1 MNNTN
6 NYRKLFIGIDDEITI
21 CNGKK
26 IVPINLDNG
35 ATTPSLKECMKCVS
49 DMLYVYGSI
58 GRGKGYKAKFCNE
71 FYESSRKK
79 VLKFFNVKNTE
90 DYTVIYVKNATEG
103 LNLLAKALG
112 NKKEYIISTR
122 MEHHAN
128 DLPWRISSNVIY
140 IDVDEKGFLNKEKVE
155 HTIRKNRGKAKYIT
169 ITGASNVTGYLNP
182 INEIAKI
189 AHENGMKI
197 IVDAAQ
203 LVAHKKINMSGNE
216 KDDYIDFLVFSAHK
230 MYAPFGC
237 GVIVARKECIED
249 KEPLLRGGGA
259 VDLVSDNKVY
269 LDSEPERFEAGTPNI
284 IGVCALLSSIRIIS
298 LIGFEKIEEEEEELK
313 NYLLHGLENMPDII
327 TYGDSKCKDRIG
339 IAIFNVKDI
348 HHDIIAESL
357 ANLRGIAIR
366 NGTFCAHP
374 YARRLLNIKDE
385 EFLKYAYSD
394 KKRPGMLRASLG
406 LYNSKEEVDEF
417 LNTLE
422 IVKNKDFKF

>member
-1 MNNTN
+1 MKNTN
-6 NYRKLFIGIDDEITI
+6 NYRSLFIGIDDEISI
-21 CNGKK
+21 YNGNK

-35 ATTPSLKECMKCVS
+35 ATTPALKECMKCVS
-49 DMLYVYGSI
+49 DMLYVYSSI

-71 FYESSRKK
+71 FYENSRKK
-79 VLKFFNVKNTE
+79 ILNFFNVKKQE

-103 LNLLAKALG
+103 LNLLAKSLV
-112 NKKEYIISTR
+112 NKRDYVITTR

-128 DLPWRISSNVIY
+128 DLPWRENCNVLY
-140 IDVDEKGFLNKEKVE
+140 VDVNDKGLLNKEKLESLV
-155 HTIRKNRGKAKYIT
+155 RKNRGKAKYIT

-182 INEIAKI
+182 INKIAKL

-203 LVAHKKINMSGNE
+203 LVAHKEINMGGSG
-216 KDDYIDFLVFSAHK
+216 DDDHIDFLVFSAHK

-237 GVIVARKECIED
+237 GVVIALKDDIKD

-284 IGVCALLSSIRIIS
+284 IGVCALLSAIRIIGS
-298 LIGFEKIEEEEEELK
+298 IGFEKIEQEEERLRD
-313 NYLLHGLENMPDII
+313 YLLYGLESMPDII
-327 TYGDSKCKDRIG
+327 TYGDSNYKERIG
-339 IAIFNVKDI
+339 VAVFNVRDV
-348 HHDIIAESL
+348 HHDIISESL
-357 ANLRGIAIR
+357 ADLRGIAVR

-374 YARRLLNIKDE
+374 YARRLLGIKDE
-385 EFLKYAYSD
+385 EFCKYAYSNEI
-394 KKRPGMLRASLG
+394 RPGMLRVSLG

-422 IVKNKDFKF
+422 IVKRKDFKL

>member
-6 NYRKLFIGIDDEITI
+6 KYRNLFIGIDDEITI
-21 CNGKK
+21 YNGNK

-35 ATTPSLKECMKCVS
+35 ATTPALKECIKCVS
-49 DMLYVYGSI
+49 DMLYVYSSI

-79 VLKFFNVKNTE
+79 VLKFFDVKNIDE
-90 DYTVIYVKNATEG
+90 YTVIYVKNATEG
-103 LNLLAKALG
+103 LNLLAKSLG
-112 NKKEYIISTR
+112 NKKEHVITTR

-128 DLPWRISSNVIY
+128 DLPWRNNSNVIY
-140 IDVDEKGFLNKEKVE
+140 IEVDNKGILSKEKIESIV
-155 HTIRKNRGKAKYIT
+155 RKNKGKAKYIT

-182 INEIAKI
+182 INEIAKL

-203 LVAHKKINMSGNE
+203 LVAHKEINMSGND
-216 KDDYIDFLVFSAHK
+216 KGDYIDFLVFSAHK
-230 MYAPFGC
+230 IYAPFGC
-237 GVIVARKECIED
+237 GVVIARKECIKD

-284 IGVCALLSSIRIIS
+284 VGVCALLSSIRIIS
-298 LIGFEKIEEEEEELK
+298 SIGFKKIELEEGKLK
-313 NYLLHGLENMPDII
+313 DYLLNGLDSMSDII
-327 TYGDSKCKDRIG
+327 TYGDSNYKERIG

-348 HHDIIAESL
+348 HHDIISERL

-374 YARRLLNIKDE
+374 YVRRLLSIKDE
-385 EFLKYAYSD
+385 EFCKYAYSD
-394 KKRPGMLRASLG
+394 KPRPGMLRVSLG

-422 IVKNKDFKF
+422 IVKRKDFRL